1 MVSVIFSGFLTA
13 CGNSGTSS
21 KTESQK
27 TSIDPNVVY
36 NVIDSP
42 FDRSGENGNSIS
54 SEMTEGSEMVDDA
67 QISDPSQA
75 SDTAKNSGSVDALTD
90 TIPSAEDIASG
101 NIRFNSITEAGDRY
115 YVLYSVYGDETDQY
129 SLCSFD
135 ADGKNVLNIPLPVA
149 KNGWVVGMGA
159 DPDGGFV
166 LVQSLY
172 EEETQTG
179 SIELLYFS
187 IADDEAQAAENG
199 PQISEKWKQ
208 VLEEE
213 TLNSNCVV
221 CNGQYTVL
229 ISEKAAHIFA
239 NEDGKNLHTVDL
251 PSGDFYGGICLNEKN
266 EFVLAG
272 AGADDTNAWR
282 LDPAA
287 GTFTKAEIASEGFYD
302 FSNISNGNGG
312 YDFFLSRDDGIYGF
326 VLDGTEPVKVV
337 DFIASDL
344 DIESVMYFAVISPD
358 SALTVFYRQNGEAN
372 IYLLNKADPSTV
384 VDKTLITIGCS
395 YMNSGLRKAVVD
407 FNKTN
412 EKYRFVVREYG
423 YDEEGSGGLNK
434 ELAAGNIPDLICV
447 TPDMP
452 VQSYAAKGMFEDIE
466 SRFESD
472 SEIPQNDYF
481 ANVLDLHRIDG
492 KMYFVVPEFN
502 LIGMLGKRKDFADA
516 KGVKIAD
523 LEKMMKE
530 RNLGYDTVIGIVSSE
545 QVLTM
550 VMYFA
555 TDKYVDWENMTCSF
569 DSDSFVSVLEFAG
582 RFPAKINYSNV
593 DWDDY
598 ETWLLEG
605 KQLVREGFFYNIDS
619 YMEQRYGYVGEEI
632 SFMGYLGDGEN
643 GPVVETDMLL
653 AMSHASEYKD
663 VCWEF
668 MRSFYLDQ
676 YQGNI
681 DFGFPVSKKAYRT
694 MAEKAMQPK
703 TYTYTDENGEEIT
716 QEYNNELYI
725 NGKSVTIPIAQ
736 QKDIDEVTRM
746 IENTDS
752 RAMIDQNI
760 SNIINEESGAFFAGQ
775 KSAEET
781 ARIIQNRV
789 SVYIGEIR

>member
-1 MVSVIFSGFLTA
+1 MKKRIHRVIAFAIMVSVIFSGFLTA

-54 SEMTEGSEMVDDA
+54 SEMTEGSEMADDA

-101 NIRFNSITEAGDRY
+101 NIRFNSISEAGDRY
-115 YVLYSVYGDETDQY
+115 YVLYSIYGDETNQY
-129 SLCSFD
+129 SLCTFD
-135 ADGKNVLNIPLPVA
+135 ADGKNVRNIPLPVA

-166 LVQSLY
+166 MVQSLY

-239 NEDGKNLHTVDL
+239 N
-251 PSGDFYGGICLNEKN
+251 
-266 EFVLAG
+266 
-272 AGADDTNAWR
+272 
-282 LDPAA
+282 
-287 GTFTKAEIASEGFYD
+287 
-302 FSNISNGNGG
+302 
-312 YDFFLSRDDGIYGF
+312 
-326 VLDGTEPVKVV
+326 
-337 DFIASDL
+337 
-344 DIESVMYFAVISPD
+344 
-358 SALTVFYRQNGEAN
+358 
-372 IYLLNKADPSTV
+372 
-384 VDKTLITIGCS
+384 
-395 YMNSGLRKAVVD
+395 
-407 FNKTN
+407 
-412 EKYRFVVREYG
+412 
-423 YDEEGSGGLNK
+423 
-434 ELAAGNIPDLICV
+434 
-447 TPDMP
+447 
-452 VQSYAAKGMFEDIE
+452 
-466 SRFESD
+466 
-472 SEIPQNDYF
+472 
-481 ANVLDLHRIDG
+481 
-492 KMYFVVPEFN
+492 
-502 LIGMLGKRKDFADA
+502 DFADA

-530 RNLGYDTVIGIVSSE
+530 RNLGYDTVIGMVSSE

-725 NGKSVTIPIAQ
+725 NGKSVAIPIAQ

>member
-54 SEMTEGSEMVDDA
+54 SEMTEGSEMADDA

-101 NIRFNSITEAGDRY
+101 NIRFNSISEAGDRY
-115 YVLYSVYGDETDQY
+115 YVLYSIYGDETNQY
-129 SLCSFD
+129 SLCTFD
-135 ADGKNVLNIPLPVA
+135 ADGKNVRNIPLPVA

-166 LVQSLY
+166 MVQSLY

-239 NEDGKNLHTVDL
+239 N
-251 PSGDFYGGICLNEKN
+251 
-266 EFVLAG
+266 
-272 AGADDTNAWR
+272 
-282 LDPAA
+282 
-287 GTFTKAEIASEGFYD
+287 
-302 FSNISNGNGG
+302 
-312 YDFFLSRDDGIYGF
+312 
-326 VLDGTEPVKVV
+326 
-337 DFIASDL
+337 
-344 DIESVMYFAVISPD
+344 
-358 SALTVFYRQNGEAN
+358 
-372 IYLLNKADPSTV
+372 
-384 VDKTLITIGCS
+384 
-395 YMNSGLRKAVVD
+395 
-407 FNKTN
+407 
-412 EKYRFVVREYG
+412 
-423 YDEEGSGGLNK
+423 
-434 ELAAGNIPDLICV
+434 
-447 TPDMP
+447 
-452 VQSYAAKGMFEDIE
+452 
-466 SRFESD
+466 
-472 SEIPQNDYF
+472 
-481 ANVLDLHRIDG
+481 
-492 KMYFVVPEFN
+492 
-502 LIGMLGKRKDFADA
+502 DFADA

-530 RNLGYDTVIGIVSSE
+530 RNLGYDTVIGMVSSE

-725 NGKSVTIPIAQ
+725 NGKSVAIPIAQ